1 MLSHPWRLSRLG
13 SHFGTR
19 GSLARC
25 PSLNPIEMSTI
36 SYILAG
42 VRVACG
48 SASLAL
54 SWCWDSQLKAHSWQC
69 SLLAPEHPQ
78 QCAVDPEG
86 MSLDGLCDALEE
98 KDLTLKVFRVYSGT
112 FHCVPLPRKQTFPKA
127 LVIPKNQ
134 RWALKSAAVFWIFS
148 VNKIWPQVLKEP
160 RFTRPGI
167 LIVVTA
173 LRKYL
178 GWILEKNSKHSWL
191 SGTNCQR

>member
-19 GSLARC
+19 GGWHSLARC

-48 SASLAL
+48 IKVSSNCRQGSASLVF
-54 SWCWDSQLKAHSWQC
+54 SWWWSSQLKAHSWQC

-86 MSLDGLCDALEE
+86 ISLDRCLCGALEE
-98 KDLTLKVFRVYSGT
+98 KKLTFKVFRVCSGT
-112 FHCVPLPRKQTFPKA
+112 FHSISLPRKPTFPKA
-127 LVIPKNQ
+127 LVTPGTKG
-134 RWALKSAAVFWIFS
+134 
-148 VNKIWPQVLKEP
+148 
-160 RFTRPGI
+160 RP
-167 LIVVTA
+167 
-173 LRKYL
+173 
-178 GWILEKNSKHSWL
+178 E
-191 SGTNCQR
+191 